1 MKARTRSLA
10 DIRIVI
16 GAVLTIIGLFLII
29 CSAFLNGP
37 DEMAKTGG
45 VNANLWSGL
54 GLTVIAALMI
64 LWWTASP
71 AGESGDENITGMPE
85 SEVEKG
91 RQRDRREPVAGRSAR

>member
-1 MKARTRSLA
+1 MNARTRSLA

-54 GLTVIAALMI
+54 GLVVIAGLMT
-64 LWWTASP
+64 LWWVVSP
-71 AGESGDENITGMPE
+71 GGESGDEVAAAP
-85 SEVEKG
+85 SEDEG
-91 RQRDRREPVAGRSAR
+91 ERSRSH